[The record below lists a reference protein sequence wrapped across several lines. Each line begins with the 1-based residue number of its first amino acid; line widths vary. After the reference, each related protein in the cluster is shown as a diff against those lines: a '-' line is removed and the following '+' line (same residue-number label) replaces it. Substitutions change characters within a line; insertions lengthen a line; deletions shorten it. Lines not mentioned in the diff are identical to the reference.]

1 VWQCYLGEVGKMLQ
15 YFVANISKTLHIRF
29 CQSQS
34 GIVEVW

>member
-1 VWQCYLGEVGKMLQ
+1 MLQ

-34 GIVEVW
+34 GIVEV